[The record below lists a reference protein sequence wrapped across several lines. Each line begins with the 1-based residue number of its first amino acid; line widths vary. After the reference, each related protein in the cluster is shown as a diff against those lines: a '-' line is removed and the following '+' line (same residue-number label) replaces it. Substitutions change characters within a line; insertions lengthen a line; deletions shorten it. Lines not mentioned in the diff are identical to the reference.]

1 MPLQEWVPTALALI
15 ALCTAVAAG
24 VVMAVERSVHRS
36 HLAQAGRDH
45 RRLHR
50 LSTRLAGCVVELE
63 RKLEAGLPRSELG
76 TVPDVVAGE
85 LVYLFA
91 LRDECDL
98 FTTRVNSHAARL
110 TWPHGYLQRRTLTAR
125 RCLAAHDAVAKAASA
140 ISDAVR
146 VYEEGFIAAYKK
158 RAGRPGHRAPAEPL
172 LLLSSKRARAII
184 SARGDFDEQMRLVAT
199 HTGNRHPFLEHYRC
213 TWPALRSE
221 LGSFE
226 DDPYFGEI
234 RPLSRQGFGST
245 PVLHPDAR

>member
-1 MPLQEWVPTALALI
+1 MPLQEWVTTALALT

-24 VVMAVERSVHRS
+24 AAMAVERSVHRS
-36 HLAQAGRDH
+36 HLMQAEQDH

-50 LSTRLAGCVVELE
+50 LSMRLAGCVVELE
-63 RKLEAGLPRSELG
+63 RKLEAGLPRSEPG
-76 TVPDVVAGE
+76 TVPDVVAGQ

-91 LRDECDL
+91 LRDECEL

-110 TWPHGYLQRRTLTAR
+110 TWPHGHLQRRTLTAR
-125 RCLAAHDAVAKAASA
+125 RCLAAHDAVARAASA
-140 ISDAVR
+140 LRDAAR
-146 VYEEGFIAAYKK
+146 VYEVGFIAAYEK

-172 LLLSSKRARAII
+172 LLLSSKRARDIV
-184 SARGDFDEQMRLVAT
+184 SAREVFDEQMRLVAT

-221 LGSFE
+221 LGRFE

-234 RPLSRQGFGST
+234 QPLSRQGSGST